1 MMRLFITTC
10 EATKPLYPKVVADL
24 IEGGFGRKKRKRRR
38 RKKILEVVNVNS
50 GL

>member
-24 IEGGFGRKKRKRRR
+24 IEGGFGGKKEKKEKEKRFSR
-38 RKKILEVVNVNS
+38 S
-50 GL
+50 

>member
-24 IEGGFGRKKRKRRR
+24 IRGVRRKKRKRRR

>member
-24 IEGGFGRKKRKRRR
+24 IKGGSEEKKKKKKKKKDSRGRKC
-38 RKKILEVVNVNS
+38 
-50 GL
+50 